1 MSRMLIASAAGLQ
14 LFSGLTWA
22 DELDIHRHGDSGTIV
37 QWNAVAGL
45 HGQAM
50 GEQRVSIQ

>member
-1 MSRMLIASAAGLQ
+1 MRRMLIALAVGLQ

-22 DELDIHRHGDSGTIV
+22 DDLDKHRHGDSGSIV
-37 QWNAVAGL
+37 QWNAVAGP

>member
-1 MSRMLIASAAGLQ
+1 MRRMLIALAVGLQ

-22 DELDIHRHGDSGTIV
+22 DELDSHRHGDSGTIV
-37 QWNAVAGL
+37 HWNAVVGL

>member
-1 MSRMLIASAAGLQ
+1 MRRMLIALAVGLQ

-22 DELDIHRHGDSGTIV
+22 DELHSHRHGDSRTIV
-37 QWNAVAGL
+37 HWNAVVGL

-50 GEQRVSIQ
+50 GEQKVRIQ